1 MRENNPRF
9 QSIVGWWYALPRLV
23 FCASLSLIGGCGDE
37 LADDGRRLGEA
48 EKASAGERCAPGC
61 VWSSYAVSLGV
72 QSEEARCDGQA
83 CACVTDG
90 DIYSSC
96 QGSGSG
102 GDQIPSDSAGSGG
115 GGPAGGTCAPG
126 CVWSTYAVSSG
137 AQSSTG
143 LCDGQGCACVVRG
156 DIYARCDAGGGGG
169 GAGGGTSGSGSGV
182 GAGPRRVRFG
192 ASKEVMVGVT
202 EASGH
207 SARERAFL
215 DMIAAAEGTSVMNNP
230 CGQAAYGYQSLFE
243 CYRYSSRRF
252 SNYRDH
258 PRLAFQTGWGSY
270 TDAAGRYQFLS
281 TTWDEIVRAE
291 RLPDFSPAQ
300 QDRAALN
307 RLRARGSIGYIAQTS
322 LGASPDSAFK
332 RAVDASACEWA
343 SLPAIYGSSNHYVT
357 TQGLPSCH
365 GQVVYP
371 FEDLYQVFRA
381 AYESYAGR

>member
-1 MRENNPRF
+1 MKRASSPRF
-9 QSIVGWWYALPRLV
+9 QSMVGGWCARFCFLV
-23 FCASLSLIGGCGDE
+23 CTSLFLTVGCGDE
-37 LADDGRRLGEA
+37 LADDGRRLGET
-48 EKASAGERCAPGC
+48 EKASAGGRCAPGC

-72 QSEEARCDGQA
+72 QSEETRCDGRG
-83 CACVTDG
+83 CACVIDG

-96 QGSGSG
+96 QAIEG
-102 GDQIPSDSAGSGG
+102 GDDPILNDSTGSGG
-115 GGPAGGTCAPG
+115 GGPAGGACAPG

-137 AQSSTG
+137 AQSLVG
-143 LCDGQGCACVVRG
+143 LCDGQGCACVVSG
-156 DIYARCDAGGGGG
+156 DIYTRCEAGGG
-169 GAGGGTSGSGSGV
+169 SGIDT
-182 GAGPRRVRFG
+182 GPRRVRFG
-192 ASKEVMVGVT
+192 RSKEVMVGVT
-202 EASGH
+202 ESIGH

-252 SNYRDH
+252 SSYRDH

-307 RLRARGSIGYIAQTS
+307 RLRARGSLAYIAQTS
-322 LGASPDSAFK
+322 LGASSDDAFK